1 MIPSILNNP
10 SRVPRERAQR
20 CTSLVALVLLP
31 AAVGCAGVPLQE
43 PWSLVR
49 GAHPM
54 PLAAGATQSRVL
66 IVSTEEEP
74 LGGSPFVDLEYG
86 VTSDLTLGLSFGE
99 DLKRSAVSTLL
110 EGFPVK
116 GAGEEVSTVTAL
128 YGLSGDAETGGFATQ
143 LDIVLDDEGDVEFRP
158 SFNALFGTAGSMRFA
173 GRAGFALMDGRDEPL
188 NQGLFLEAAV
198 WSPIGGV
205 NGMLELDATIWDDVT
220 EVYLT
225 PSITTQLR
233 EVVQFQAGVPIG
245 LTGDSSD
252 YQFLIGFLF
261 RF

>member
-1 MIPSILNNP
+1 MIRAHSNR
-10 SRVPRERAQR
+10 SPRERTQPSA
-20 CTSLVALVLLP
+20 ALLTVLLLP
-31 AAVGCAGVPLQE
+31 TVVGCAGVPLEE

-54 PLAAGATQSRVL
+54 PLSQGVTQSRVL
-66 IVSTEEEP
+66 MASTEEEP
-74 LGGSPFVDLEYG
+74 FGGSPVVDLEYG
-86 VTSDLTLGLSFGE
+86 VTADLTLGLSVGE

-110 EGFPVK
+110 EGFSVK
-116 GAGEEVSTVTAL
+116 GAGEEVGAVTAL
-128 YGLSGDAETGGFATQ
+128 YGISGDAQSGGFATQ
-143 LDIVLDDEGDVEFRP
+143 LDIVLDEDGEVEFRP

-173 GRAGFALMDGRDEPL
+173 GRAGFAFMDGREGPL
-188 NQGLFLEAAV
+188 DQGFFLEAAA

-205 NGMLELDATIWDDVT
+205 NGMLELDATIWDDAT
-220 EVYLT
+220 ELYLT

-245 LTGDSSD
+245 LTNDSAN